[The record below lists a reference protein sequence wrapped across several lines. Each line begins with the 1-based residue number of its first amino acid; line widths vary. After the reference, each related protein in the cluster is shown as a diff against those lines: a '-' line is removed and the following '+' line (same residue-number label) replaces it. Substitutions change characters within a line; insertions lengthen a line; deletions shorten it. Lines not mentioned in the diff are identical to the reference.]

1 MPIRWDAVLT
11 RHLARE
17 LEREIGGATLRALR
31 LDGAARDLLLLFDD
45 RTLVWR
51 LHPSRGALLVRPP
64 TRPAPSDITHRA
76 RVRRVMTPVDERIV
90 RFELLPRRGGPPRD
104 LVVEL
109 LGNQW
114 NAVVLEAATGVVR
127 HVLWSRDSGR
137 GHAVGSEYTPPPPQ
151 RRAGS
156 EEPLDEERWLAL
168 LEPVPPDERKREIVR
183 RIAWSSPLNAGY
195 LLGEGG
201 DAHNLAD
208 EDRDR
213 LLLGY
218 ARWLDVADGT
228 APGEPGVITLENGP
242 QPYPF
247 ALPAFPFHRTATLL
261 EALER
266 VADRAGGSGTT
277 EAHLLDPQLMRRLE
291 DAAGRAGRKLRLLER
306 EFEELGDENAVRALG
321 DLILARYGD
330 IDPRA
335 ETVVL
340 EGFDGAEVTLTLD
353 PGKPPHENADRY
365 YREAARIGRAR
376 SRLPAL
382 IEQVRGEKEA
392 VDGLLERA
400 RMGEAD
406 PEEIREALPEQG
418 TDTRGRADETP
429 LPYRTFRSSGGL
441 DIRVGR
447 GARHND
453 ELTFKHSSPGDV
465 WLHARHAAGA
475 HVILRWQGP
484 GNPPARDLEEAATLA
499 ALHSRARTSGSVPV
513 DWTFRKYVRKPR
525 GAARGAVVPDR
536 VSTVFVRPD
545 PALEKRLGE
554 PRDGA

>member
-1 MPIRWDAVLT
+1 MPIRWDALLT

-17 LEREIGGATLRALR
+17 LEREIGGANLRALR
-31 LDGAARDLLLLFDD
+31 LDGAERDLVLLFDD

-51 LHPSRGALLVRPP
+51 LHPSRGVLLVRPP
-64 TRPAPSDITHRA
+64 TQPAPSDITHRA
-76 RVRRVMTPVDERIV
+76 RIRRVMAPIDERIV
-90 RFELLPRRGGPPRD
+90 RFELLPRRGGPPHD
-104 LVVEL
+104 LIVEL

-114 NAVVLEAATGVVR
+114 NALVVEAATGVVR

-137 GHAVGSEYTPPPPQ
+137 GHTVGSAYAPPPPQ

-156 EEPLDEERWLAL
+156 DGLLDAEGWLAL
-168 LEPVPPDERKREIVR
+168 LEQVPTDERRREIVK

-201 DAHNLAD
+201 DGRD
-208 EDRDR
+208 RTDRDR
-213 LLLGY
+213 LLIGHT
-218 ARWLDVADGT
+218 RWLEVADGT
-228 APGEPGVITLENGP
+228 PPGGPGVVTLEDGP

-247 ALPAFPFHRTATLL
+247 ALSGLPFDRTATLL

-266 VADRAGGSGTT
+266 VADRTGGGGTAD
-277 EAHLLDPQLMRRLE
+277 AHVLDPQLMRRLE
-291 DAAGRAGRKLRLLER
+291 DAADRAGRKLRLLER
-306 EFEELGDENAVRALG
+306 EFDELGDEHEVRALG

-330 IDPRA
+330 IDPGSKTA
-335 ETVVL
+335 VL

-365 YREAARIGRAR
+365 YREAARIERAR
-376 SRLPAL
+376 SRLPTL
-382 IEQVRGEKEA
+382 IEQVRGEKGA
-392 VDGLLERA
+392 VDRLLERS
-400 RMGEAD
+400 RKGEAD
-406 PEEIREALPEQG
+406 PDEILGVLPERG
-418 TDTRGRADETP
+418 TDTRGRPDETP

-453 ELTFKHSSPGDV
+453 ELTFKHASPGDV

-525 GAARGAVVPDR
+525 GAARGAVIPDR

-545 PALEKRLGE
+545 PALEKRLGVA
-554 PRDGA
+554 RDGA